1 MKKLFKYLHLR
12 DVGFLEFTFAITP
25 MLGGFSLGSL
35 PMSLVMWLL
44 LLVIAISK
52 GKFKPKNFVPLTIFI
67 VYWILHQFFIMF
79 VDDVNFVGFLQQL
92 IWFGAVYV
100 LFPILNL
107 QKLRGALNWV
117 ALISIAGLLYQWGI
131 ISAGGEV
138 GPLGIPGLT
147 MSDFRMEGLSVR
159 PSSFYMEPA
168 TYVSFMI
175 CPLALALIEKKYAWS
190 IAIILSIFLTTSTT
204 GLVLSFIMLVMSLFA
219 NKIKTSSVIG
229 VLAVGVGL
237 FYVLTH
243 FSAFDYGVNKLE
255 TTDVEKNVRLSQAP
269 YIVSTMYSS
278 EYLFGAPYSTPYN
291 YCISGRATDV
301 IYYGNTVYM
310 STFWSMILL
319 YGVIGLILYLNI
331 YYRIFRMSKV
341 IWPLLACLLATMFSD
356 PDNIQGSYIYKLI
369 FMLVLAIDDVKER
382 FRPNNSL
389 VK

>member
-52 GKFKPKNFVPLTIFI
+52 GKFKPKNFMPLTIFI

-92 IWFGAVYV
+92 IWFGAVYM

-107 QKLRGALNWV
+107 QRLRGALNWV

-147 MSDFRMEGLSVR
+147 MSDHRMEGLSVR

-168 TYVSFMI
+168 AYVAFMI

-204 GLVLSFIMLVMSLFA
+204 GLVLSFIMLVMSPFA
-219 NKIKTSSVIG
+219 NKIKMSSIIG

-237 FYVLTH
+237 FYVLNH
-243 FSAFDYGVNKLE
+243 FSVFEYGVNKFK
-255 TTDVEKNVRLSQAP
+255 TTDIERNVRLVQGP
-269 YIVSTMYSS
+269 YIVSTMQAD
-278 EYLFGAPYSTPYN
+278 EFIFGVPYSTPYN
-291 YCISGRATDV
+291 YCRAGRASDV
-301 IYYGNTVYM
+301 TFYGNSVYM
-310 STFWSMILL
+310 TTIYQFILL
-319 YGVIGLILYLNI
+319 YGIFGVILYLNI
-331 YYRIFRMSKV
+331 YWNILRKYRASLPFVVSLV
-341 IWPLLACLLATMFSD
+341 IAMFSS
-356 PDNIQGSYIYKLI
+356 SYAIGGGYVFTLI
-369 FMLVLAIDDVKER
+369 ILSVMVKNRE
-382 FRPNNSL
+382 
-389 VK
+389 

>member
-1 MKKLFKYLHLR
+1 MKKLFNYLHLR

-52 GKFKPKNFVPLTIFI
+52 GKFKPKNFMPLTIFI
-67 VYWILHQFFIMF
+67 AYWILHQFFIMF
-79 VDDVNFVGFLQQL
+79 VDDVNFFGFLQQL

-117 ALISIAGLLYQWGI
+117 ALISLAGILYQWVI

-147 MSDFRMEGLSVR
+147 MPDIRMEGLSVR

-168 TYVSFMI
+168 AYVAFMI
-175 CPLALALIEKKYAWS
+175 CPLALALIKKQYVWS
-190 IAIILSIFLTTSTT
+190 IIIIISIFLTTSTT
-204 GLVLSFIMLVMSLFA
+204 GLLVSFVMLAMSLFA
-219 NKIKTSSVIG
+219 NKIKTGSIIG
-229 VLAVGVGL
+229 ILAIGVGL

-255 TTDVEKNVRLSQAP
+255 TTDVERNVRLAQGP
-269 YIVSTMYSS
+269 YIVSTMHSD
-278 EYLFGAPYSTPYN
+278 EYLFGASYSTPYN
-291 YCISGRATDV
+291 YCRAGRASDV
-301 IYYGNTVYM
+301 IFYAESVYM
-310 STFWSMILL
+310 STFWVMILL
-319 YGVIGLILYLNI
+319 YGIIGLILYLNI
-331 YYRIFRMSKV
+331 YYRLFKSSIATL
-341 IWPLLACLLATMFSD
+341 PLLASLFATLFSSGYAIGGTYVFTLILL
-356 PDNIQGSYIYKLI
+356 
-369 FMLVLAIDDVKER
+369 LVIVEGDKKSIKV
-382 FRPNNSL
+382 
-389 VK
+389 